1 MKINIKG
8 EYLEIKFNFRA
19 ELIYEEATGKTFTGQ
34 NNSAWLMYFYATVI
48 ADTHDGFI
56 SFKDFIDWLSE
67 HPELLYEFVEYY
79 TEFQKNVYSL
89 RELKKKQDEKK
100 KVNPVAKKARKSKS
114 TAGSSTASE

>member
-1 MKINIKG
+1 
-8 EYLEIKFNFRA
+8 
-19 ELIYEEATGKTFTGQ
+19 
-34 NNSAWLMYFYATVI
+34 MYFYATII
-48 ADTHDGFI
+48 ADTNDGFI

-114 TAGSSTASE
+114 SAGSNTASE